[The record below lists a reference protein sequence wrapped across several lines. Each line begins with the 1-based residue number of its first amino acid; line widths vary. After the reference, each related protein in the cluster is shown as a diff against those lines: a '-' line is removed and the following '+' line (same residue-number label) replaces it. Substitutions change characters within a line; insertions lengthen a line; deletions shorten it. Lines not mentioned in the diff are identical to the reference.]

1 MVQYSIIFHE
11 SNKSH
16 YKVDNHIT
24 DINTL
29 FSSKSL
35 SKH

>member
-24 DINTL
+24 DKNTHSFFFL
-29 FSSKSL
+29 
-35 SKH
+35 